1 MSTTQEYYIR
11 KASETDARGPFTLE
25 QLSSLT
31 ETGQVDADTFY
42 YDAGTEA
49 WAPINCNAALMQS
62 LFPAKKVLRVRAK
75 AANEMKTLNTVTE
88 NDRAITVNDM
98 LLAAEGR
105 TEDTRDKADP
115 AISRGQAANIGSYAS
130 LAILLI
136 TAAAYILPHIDIV
149 VALDLPAILQA
160 PLVFLGILNLMLSV
174 CIGLGAVSSYPF
186 IRFSAMLG
194 LGFAGTLL
202 YFSGDNLT
210 LIYAAAAAIGLY
222 LCTVL
227 VNIAGVI
234 FFALLGLAG
243 AIGLAQHYFTN

>member
-11 KASETDARGPFTLE
+11 KASETDARGPFTME
-25 QLSSLT
+25 QLSSLA
-31 ETGQVDADTFY
+31 ENGQVDADTFY

-49 WAPINCNAALMQS
+49 WVPINGNAELMQA

-105 TEDTRDKADP
+105 TDETRDKADP
-115 AISRGQAANIGSYAS
+115 AIARGHAANIGSYAS

-149 VALDLPAILQA
+149 VALDLAAILKA
-160 PLVFLGILNLMLSV
+160 PLVILGAINLLLAV

-186 IRFSAMLG
+186 IRFAALLG
-194 LGFAGTLL
+194 LGFTGTLF
-202 YFSGDNLT
+202 YFSGETML
-210 LIYAAAAAIGLY
+210 LGYAAAAALGLY
-222 LCTVL
+222 LCTL
-227 VNIAGVI
+227 LLNIAGVI
-234 FFALLGLAG
+234 FFALLGLLG
-243 AIGLAQHYFTN
+243 ALGLAQHYFTT